1 MSSSDD
7 IFNKLVLDG
16 GLKFVGSDP
25 DTGEALYIRTEI
37 LKNIDPKLDKDLSSY
52 FSETTLKLWENGFIN
67 MDITMADPVI
77 TLADKSFDIEKVE
90 SMDKNE
96 KLVLKQIIRVLLDKK

>member
-1 MSSSDD
+1 
-7 IFNKLVLDG
+7 
-16 GLKFVGSDP
+16 
-25 DTGEALYIRTEI
+25 
-37 LKNIDPKLDKDLSSY
+37 
-52 FSETTLKLWENGFIN
+52 

-77 TLADKSFDIEKVE
+77 TLADKSFDIEKIE